1 MQWIHDFEVLF
12 RSNDKKKSISSS
24 NRIPFKFQ
32 LKLNLGI
39 LKTYYFTLW
48 DCTLI
53 FIVKIEYNIE
63 IILVSK
69 TMLKQ

>member
-1 MQWIHDFEVLF
+1 M
-12 RSNDKKKSISSS
+12 
-24 NRIPFKFQ
+24 

-39 LKTYYFTLW
+39 LKTCYFILR

-63 IILVSK
+63 IILMIK
-69 TMLKQ
+69 IMLKQ